1 MSRYVMRRHRYRPY
15 QRKVVPGEEEKVG
28 LRQGILV
35 MLSILFFLV
44 AIVSLWTWS
53 GGDPH
58 GEWVLVSGVVD
69 GDTIYVGRGWRRTKV
84 RLIGVDTPE
93 TLHPYKPVEFFGPE
107 ASLFTEKSLKG
118 KKVHLEFEPEQ
129 LYDDYGRLLAYVF
142 FEDGTLFNAELIKR
156 GYARVI
162 AVHPFK
168 YYRKF
173 KRYEREAKRKGL
185 GVWSQKK
192 EKEGPIKTYR
202 RIVGNKRTKVYH
214 LPGQRYYPI
223 KEENKV
229 YFESE
234 EEAIKAG
241 YRRAKR

>member
-15 QRKVVPGEEEKVG
+15 QRKVVPREEEKVG

-35 MLSILFFLV
+35 MLSILFSLV

-185 GVWSQKK
+185 GIWSQRERRGGHKGGVSAGETLK
-192 EKEGPIKTYR
+192 SYLSPIHSLHR
-202 RIVGNKRTKVYH
+202 RDER
-214 LPGQRYYPI
+214 P
-223 KEENKV
+223 
-229 YFESE
+229 
-234 EEAIKAG
+234 
-241 YRRAKR
+241 

>member
-1 MSRYVMRRHRYRPY
+1 MSKYVRRHRYRPY
-15 QRKVVPGEEEKVG
+15 QRKAMPREEEKVG

-35 MLSILFFLV
+35 LLSILFSLV
-44 AIVSLWTWS
+44 AIVSFWTWS

-58 GEWVLVSGVVD
+58 GEWVLVSGAVD

-118 KKVHLEFEPEQ
+118 RKVHLEFEPEQ

-168 YYRKF
+168 YYKKF

-185 GVWSQKK
+185 GIWSQKK
-192 EKEGPIKTYR
+192 EKEGPIRTYQ

-214 LPGQRYYPI
+214 LPGQRYYPK

>member
-15 QRKVVPGEEEKVG
+15 QRKAVPREEKVG

-44 AIVSLWTWS
+44 AIASLWTWS

-69 GDTIYVGRGWRRTKV
+69 GDTIYVGRGWRKTKV

-185 GVWSQKK
+185 GIWSQKK

-223 KEENKV
+223 KEENKI

-234 EEAIKAG
+234 EEAIRAG